1 MIELSHGNLLD
12 ADVEAI
18 VNTINCVGVMGK
30 GLALQF
36 KQRFPEN
43 FRQYQQACQAGEVK
57 AGQMLIVPTGCLTN
71 PRYIINFP
79 TKRHWKN
86 PSRLEDI
93 QTGLQA
99 LITEVKRL
107 GIRSIAVPPLGCGNG
122 GLNWTRVAPL
132 IESAFAE
139 LPEVSVLIFEPQEK
153 LKGDL
158 SLIVTAPPELNRARA
173 LLICLMEQYSR
184 ISDSLSASE
193 IHKLAYLLQ
202 LAGEPLNLQFT
213 KTAFGVFS
221 ANLSLV
227 LQQLEGHSLQGY
239 DDHDPWAESQLMPG
253 AIVAAHTVLSSIPDA
268 QATLRRISNL
278 IEGFESPYGL
288 ELLTIMQWVTHEDP
302 QAAASVEGAIKQA
315 QGWSLDQQ
323 GHLKPQHIHSA
334 WQHLRKQN
342 CLFAAEPA

>member
-18 VNTINCVGVMGK
+18 VNTVNCVGVMGK

-43 FRQYQQACQAGEVK
+43 FRQYQQACQSGEAK
-57 AGQMLIVPTGCLTN
+57 AGQMLIVPTGRLIN

-99 LITEVKRL
+99 LIAEVKRL
-107 GIRSIAVPPLGCGNG
+107 GVRSIAVPPLGCGNG
-122 GLNWTRVAPL
+122 GLDWTRVAPL

-153 LKGDL
+153 LKVDP
-158 SLIVTAPPELNRARA
+158 SPIVTALPELNRARA
-173 LLICLMEQYSR
+173 LLVCLMEQYSR
-184 ISDSLSASE
+184 VSDSLSALE
-193 IHKLAYLLQ
+193 IHRLAYLLQ
-202 LAGEPLNLQFT
+202 LAGEPLKLQFT
-213 KTAFGVFS
+213 KTASGVFA

-227 LQQLEGHSLQGY
+227 LQQLEGHYLQGY
-239 DDHDPWAESQLMPG
+239 DDRDPWAEIQLMPR
-253 AIVAAHTVLSSIPDA
+253 AIATAHAVLSNIPDA
-268 QATLRRISNL
+268 QETLRRVSDL

-288 ELLTIMQWVTHEDP
+288 ELLTIVQWVTQEDP
-302 QAAASVEGAIKQA
+302 QAAANVEGAIRKAQSWSSYKQ
-315 QGWSLDQQ
+315 DY
-323 GHLKPQHIHSA
+323 LKPQHIQRA
-334 WQHLRKQN
+334 WQHLHEKN
-342 CLFAAEPA
+342 WLLAVETA